1 MKRKPRPRLYL
12 WLVIL
17 AGVILAVT
25 LTVSSLKIIRGGKN
39 FIKVINEENKTFVV
53 NTVRLGHGVM
63 AHMGS
68 ETYDSLINLALKSKF
83 IQFIA
88 ILDEEGNIIAQSDP
102 LSGLRILKTYD
113 TRMLKDGVLLEK
125 TENVHLISYKSQP
138 ELVPTEEH
146 MRHHATLISKSN
158 MMGKRASELKPSWF
172 LVGMDTSLFKLHY
185 RDMFIQTLGTAAVF
199 LLLGL
204 LIIVYTGIIQ
214 RYELAHLSIERLQK
228 IKRLMGYF
236 VPSTAKNIIEREP
249 EKKGLLDKYIQD
261 ASILFLDIEGFTLL
275 QRKYSQ
281 EKINRTIE
289 YYFSIFLNLIQKN
302 AGDINETAGDGMM
315 VIFLDSDPIKH
326 AQNAVKTALNIQE
339 QCRKLSDN
347 EDPNKIGIKVNT
359 GINSGK
365 VYLGST
371 KMRGSEEERWTFTA
385 SGTVTNMAARLS
397 EYAKAGQILLGEE
410 TARRVKKD
418 YPLNSIG
425 KIPLKN
431 IKDSGEIY
439 EISLASAEI
448 IYH

>member
-1 MKRKPRPRLYL
+1 MKSKSRPRLYL

-25 LTVSSLKIIRGGKN
+25 LAVSSLKIIRGGKN
-39 FIKVINEENKTFVV
+39 FIKMINEENKTFVV
-53 NTVRLGHGVM
+53 NTVRFGHGVM

-68 ETYDSLINLALKSKF
+68 QTYDSLINLALKSKF
-83 IQFIA
+83 IQFLA

-102 LSGLRILKTYD
+102 PNGVHLLKSYD
-113 TRMLKDGVLLEK
+113 VLKLEDGKILEK
-125 TENVHLISYKSQP
+125 TKRINLISYKAHP
-138 ELVPTEEH
+138 ELVPSEEH
-146 MRHHATLISKSN
+146 MRHHATMMSDSD
-158 MMGKRASELKPSWF
+158 MMGKPSVAPKPGWF
-172 LVGMDTSLFKLHY
+172 LVGMDTSLFKRHY
-185 RDMFIQTLGTAAVF
+185 RDMFTQTLGTAAVF

-236 VPSTAKNIIEREP
+236 VPSTAKNIIEKEP

-275 QRKYSQ
+275 QEKYSQ

-302 AGDINETAGDGMM
+302 WGDVNETAGDGMM

-326 AQNAVKTALNIQE
+326 AQNAVKTALEIQE
-339 QCRKLSDN
+339 RCQKLSAD
-347 EDPNKIGIKVNT
+347 EYPDKINIKVNA
-359 GINSGK
+359 GIHSGK

-385 SGTVTNMAARLS
+385 SGAVTIMAARLCQ
-397 EYAKAGQILLGEE
+397 YAKEGRILLGEE
-410 TARRVKKD
+410 TARRVERD

-431 IKDSGEIY
+431 IKDPGEIY
-439 EISLASAEI
+439 EISSVSLSG
-448 IYH
+448 